1 MKFLQRLS
9 AAALASAFAAGAA
22 FAAYPD
28 RPVKVVNGFAPG
40 GGSDILLRAIVPAI
54 SERLGQPLVI
64 DYKVGAGGNVAID
77 TVAKAPPD
85 GYTLLMGFAGLT
97 TAPFLFSKLPFD
109 PLKDLAPIT
118 MLVTMPY
125 IIVAHPSVPAKNAGE
140 LIKLAKANPGKLNMA
155 SGGAGTG
162 QHLAGELFN
171 VMAGIKMI
179 HIPYKGTAPAI
190 ADIMGGHADLT
201 FSDPSVLP
209 QLQAGRLK
217 VIGVSGSKHYPPLP
231 NVPTVS
237 ESGLPGFDALNW
249 YPFMAP
255 TGTPK
260 ELIARLNTE
269 AVKAL
274 NAPDVKE
281 KLLAQGLIPAPMTPD
296 ELGRFIREDYE
307 RWEKVIK
314 LANVKLN

>member
-109 PLKDLAPIT
+109 PLKDLAPIS
-118 MLVTMPY
+118 LVE
-125 IIVAHPSVPAKNAGE
+125 IGRAHV
-140 LIKLAKANPGKLNMA
+140 
-155 SGGAGTG
+155 
-162 QHLAGELFN
+162 
-171 VMAGIKMI
+171 
-179 HIPYKGTAPAI
+179 
-190 ADIMGGHADLT
+190 
-201 FSDPSVLP
+201 
-209 QLQAGRLK
+209 
-217 VIGVSGSKHYPPLP
+217 
-231 NVPTVS
+231 
-237 ESGLPGFDALNW
+237 
-249 YPFMAP
+249 
-255 TGTPK
+255 
-260 ELIARLNTE
+260 
-269 AVKAL
+269 
-274 NAPDVKE
+274 
-281 KLLAQGLIPAPMTPD
+281 
-296 ELGRFIREDYE
+296 
-307 RWEKVIK
+307 
-314 LANVKLN
+314 